1 MFLFA
6 KLVLNNLAK
15 QPNLALFRNEIA
27 SARLPNEIDQAY
39 VYEIITN
46 ASGVLTECQIFPD
59 NGTSRARSRCGTV
72 QIHAIV
78 ARVVSLLQKAAEM
91 DGGSISIISGN

>member
-1 MFLFA
+1 M
-6 KLVLNNLAK
+6 NNLAK

-46 ASGVLTECQIFPD
+46 TSGVLTECQIFPD
-59 NGTSRARSRCGTV
+59 NGTSRARSGSGTV
-72 QIHAIV
+72 QLHAVV
-78 ARVVSLLQKAAEM
+78 AWVASLFQKTTEM
-91 DGGSISIISGN
+91 DGGSISIISGD